1 MGLSH
6 SPRIVTDGLVLCLD
20 AANKRSYPGAGTVW
34 TDLSKNKNNGTL
46 TNMSSS
52 NFSSSNGGILNFD
65 GANEYADYSDQS
77 EFRVVNSI
85 TVSAWINKDITKTDN
100 QEILNLYRVGGGSY
114 YVCLIFS
121 IRGTSDA
128 SNTDKLQFFHRNTS
142 SQTDQLFSTSTISN
156 NTWTNVCF
164 TSDTSTVRFYIDGE
178 QDGTG
183 TQNYQRDVSVSY
195 TAALRVAALPLIG
208 GSSTEY
214 FNGQISNVYM
224 YNRALSANEVQQNYK
239 ATKGRFGL

>member
-1 MGLSH
+1 MAINAG
-6 SPRIVTDGLVLCLD
+6 PKIVEDGLVFCVD
-20 AANKRSYPGAGTVW
+20 AANPRSYPGAGTTW
-34 TDLSKNKNNGTL
+34 TDLTANKNNGTL

-65 GANEYADYSDQS
+65 GTND
-77 EFRVVNSI
+77 SI

-183 TQNYQRDVSVSY
+183 TQNYQRDVSASY

-224 YNRALSANEVQQNYK
+224 YNRVLSAKEIKQNYL
-239 ATKGRFGL
+239 ATKGRFQ